1 MSCEIKP
8 LARIVDFEQVQE
20 LLGFREEESWLN
32 AVHFSF
38 SPTGEMLVFGHG
50 AKLIFLTSRWDNDLG
65 QNCFSICWTG
75 DLDNPNDIIT
85 SVLCLPVM
93 ALSTSSQSSADWTLI
108 CVGLSTGF
116 VQFYLDFGV
125 VLYSQQFHTD
135 PVLSIKAQSGRRS
148 NEELHIFYTSCVC
161 IIQGGHLFQIL
172 RTLRQH
178 HFKNHTNSTDQLLE
192 TIPYR
197 KWSYGGKPQVI
208 ADSVVVGSQMTCAFD
223 HLLNTSLESGFHAK
237 YRSTPAQNSLVL
249 ATGTKPY
256 VGFHYAKEGFVQPVL
271 ADVARAVASKIKS
284 ALPGWLMGKQ
294 QSVTESAQPA
304 PVPAESMQCRFGLC
318 DLQRNASAIW
328 LAPGCQLAAV
338 ADTLGRIVIVDCLKG
353 LAVRIFK
360 GYREAQCSFIEVAEK
375 VPKST
380 AINPTKARRALFL
393 VIFAPRRGVLEIWP
407 LQKGPKVAAFAA
419 SKHSQLLYTP
429 HGLMGFA
436 TGARPKY
443 TSQTCLFLD
452 PHDHQ
457 LKEIFIPFHCALT
470 DANSKTAKDLHL
482 LKRLKAILRSGDH
495 NDQFRSDVSTICET
509 LQTVE
514 FQLQCLDMMI
524 SSKKLTPAIL
534 ELAVMAFLKL
544 HEDDEL
550 PDTSK
555 QSTDQ
560 SINSRQ
566 HLLVMCNNYHR
577 LLDFYAYLHNP
588 DDFTPEE
595 PKEDV
600 DEEAKDEPDVEK
612 ISLSASELDTIQK
625 ILDLATISSNC
636 ELSTPRVKF
645 SEKDISKNSFT
656 RFLNVFSVSA
666 PDGITIRPDREEN
679 FHEAGEAIYSSFL
692 DRGMS
697 LKYFAN
703 VAAKSLVACDDLLK
717 LLMSYW
723 LHKEFRYARSDELF
737 EDLTRFSSIV
747 RQLCKLAGDRV
758 NYQYNSLCVWWQNV
772 REILLESPNAMRGL
786 LAAIICRNVALQVN
800 QDSPSDEENH
810 WEQVSQEACQWTLLI
825 GKLDDISILGTILR
839 APLKCDNPTLPLVK
853 YENPNVSLKL
863 IVNGGKGIIAELVA
877 KWIVASGIDVKLLL
891 EEEEEHPAEG
901 TSKKSFYS
909 KQTPKTEDL
918 LKETS
923 KPLVVPENKEP
934 ILIHLSTLREHFPF
948 SLQSSVLLG
957 QMAWEYM
964 CFWSQKSSW
973 AELSSGWFGVPQD
986 WAIKHGLCCMI
997 WNAHLKIP
1005 LEATKKLINK
1015 AGRLPKEKLC
1025 LQDIGMS
1032 DAIVPEF
1039 LEHCS
1044 AFLEHFATS
1053 IENDKVDLKYEEL
1066 LQEGPIP
1073 LTLLALQ
1080 QNVANPVLLDL
1091 HRELN
1096 EVMHFI
1102 AFFNIKYHR
1111 PIQTLFDAM
1120 CNQAFFTEITRQL
1133 TDPLPPTNP
1142 IQRETRFEFL
1152 SHIVTASIDL
1162 IRLDASEPYLVDH
1175 IAWVAKT
1182 EKLAAKWQVDRNK
1195 LKKHQIVELYAHG
1208 WDAFAEELI
1217 DDVTETQDLGILLLE
1232 IAGRRLIMFPRV
1244 SAINK
1249 QGAYGTQLTDYLDS
1263 LYIKHT
1269 WPQVRQ
1275 NPEDIAFDKL
1285 LSLCTKVFN
1294 CLCQKDSRELRIAG
1308 ELFDAC
1314 MTIRENGMIEGSP
1327 S

>member
-20 LLGFREEESWLN
+20 LLGFREEDSWLN

-50 AKLIFLTSRWDNDLG
+50 AKLIFLTSKWDSDLG
-65 QNCFSICWTG
+65 QNSYSICWTG
-75 DLDNPNDIIT
+75 DLEKNPNDIIT

-93 ALSTSSQSSADWTLI
+93 ALSTSSQNSADWTLI

-116 VQFYLDFGV
+116 VQFYLDFGA

-135 PVLSIKAQSGRRS
+135 PILSIKAQSGKRF
-148 NEELHIFYTSCVC
+148 NEEIHIFYTSCVC
-161 IIQGGHLFQIL
+161 VIQGGHMFQIL

-178 HFKNHTNSTDQLLE
+178 HFKNHINSTEQLLE

-197 KWSYGGKPQVI
+197 KWSYGGKPQAI
-208 ADSVVVGSQMTCAFD
+208 GDSVVVGSQMTCAFD
-223 HLLNTSLESGFHAK
+223 HLLTTSLESGFYAK

-249 ATGTKPY
+249 AAGTKPY
-256 VGFHYAKEGFVQPVL
+256 IGFHYAKEGFVQPVL

-284 ALPGWLMGKQ
+284 ALPGWLTGKQ
-294 QSVTESAQPA
+294 QSVSETPA
-304 PVPAESMQCRFGLC
+304 PPPVPSESMQCRFGLC

-328 LAPGCQLAAV
+328 LAPGYQLAAV

-360 GYREAQCSFIEVAEK
+360 GYRDAQCSFIEVVEK

-380 AINPTKARRALFL
+380 VVNPTKPRRAIFL

-429 HGLMGFA
+429 HGLMGLTA
-436 TGARPKY
+436 GARPKY

-452 PHDHQ
+452 PLDHQ
-457 LKEIFIPFHCALT
+457 LKEITIPFHCALT

-482 LKRLKAILRSGDH
+482 LKRLKAILRSSDH
-495 NDQFRSDVSTICET
+495 NEQFRSDVSTICET

-534 ELAVMAFLKL
+534 ELAVKAFLKL
-544 HEDDEL
+544 HEADDSE
-550 PDTSK
+550 TSK
-555 QSTDQ
+555 QTCDM

-566 HLLVMCNNYHR
+566 HLITMCNNYYR
-577 LLDFYAYLHNP
+577 LLNFYTYLHNP
-588 DDFTPEE
+588 DGFTPKEAIDIA
-595 PKEDV
+595 KEDS
-600 DEEAKDEPDVEK
+600 EK
-612 ISLSASELDTIQK
+612 ISLSATELDTIQK

-645 SEKDISKNSFT
+645 SEKDISKNSFS
-656 RFLNVFSVSA
+656 RFLTVFSISA
-666 PDGITIRPDREEN
+666 PDGISVRTDREDN

-697 LKYFAN
+697 LKYFAD
-703 VAAKSLVACDDLLK
+703 VASESLVGCDDLLK
-717 LLMSYW
+717 LLLAYW
-723 LHKEFRYARSDELF
+723 LHKEFRYIRSDELF
-737 EDLTRFSSIV
+737 EDLTRFSSII
-747 RQLCKLAGDRV
+747 RQLCKLAGERV

-839 APLKCDNPTLPLVK
+839 APLKCENPILPLIK

-877 KWIVASGIDVKLLL
+877 KWIAASGIDVKLLL
-891 EEEEEHPAEG
+891 EDEEHPVAE

-909 KQTPKTEDL
+909 EQTPKSEDL
-918 LKETS
+918 LKENH
-923 KPLVVPENKEP
+923 KPLTVPENKEA
-934 ILIHLSTLREHFPF
+934 ILIHLATLREHFPF

-964 CFWSQKSSW
+964 CFWSKNLPALNYLLAGMECLNCIRQK
-973 AELSSGWFGVPQD
+973 D

-1032 DAIVPEF
+1032 DGIVSEF

-1044 AFLEHFATS
+1044 TFLDHFAGS
-1053 IENDKVDLKYEEL
+1053 VENDKIDLKYEEL

-1080 QNVANPVLLDL
+1080 QNIANPILLDL

-1102 AFFNIKYHR
+1102 AFFNIKYHK

-1120 CNQAFFTEITRQL
+1120 SNQAFFTEITRQL
-1133 TDPLPPTNP
+1133 NDPLPPTNP

-1162 IRLDASEPYLVDH
+1162 IRLDGTETYLVDH
-1175 IAWVAKT
+1175 MFWVKRT
-1182 EKLAAKWQVDRNK
+1182 EELATKWQVDKNK

-1208 WDAFAEELI
+1208 WDTYAEDLI
-1217 DDVTETQDLGILLLE
+1217 EDVTETQDLGILLLE
-1232 IAGRRLIMFPRV
+1232 IAGRRLILFPKV

-1249 QGAYGTQLTDYLDS
+1249 QGAYGTQITDYLDS

-1275 NPEDIAFDKL
+1275 NPDDIVFDRL
-1285 LSLCTKVFN
+1285 ISLCTKVFN
-1294 CLCQKDSRELRIAG
+1294 CLCQKDSRELRVAG

-1327 S
+1327 